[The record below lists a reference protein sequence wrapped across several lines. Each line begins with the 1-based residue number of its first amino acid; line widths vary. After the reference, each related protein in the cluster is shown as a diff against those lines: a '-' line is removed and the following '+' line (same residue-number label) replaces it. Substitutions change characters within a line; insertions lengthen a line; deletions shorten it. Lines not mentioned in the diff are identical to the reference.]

1 MSTVLSDEVNGHPS
15 DSAQAQ
21 RQGAVRLDSPVSANA
36 DEMQRLETA
45 LHRLLH
51 AFDDMRSRLAA
62 SEQRVQHLESS
73 LRTASSSGELDPVA
87 LANRVH
93 LLEQE
98 NRFLAR
104 RLDKARESVKRI
116 SARLQFLEDD
126 R

>member
-1 MSTVLSDEVNGHPS
+1 
-15 DSAQAQ
+15 
-21 RQGAVRLDSPVSANA
+21 
-36 DEMQRLETA
+36 MQRLESS
-45 LHRLLH
+45 LQQLLL
-51 AFDDMRSRLAA
+51 AFDELRARVAR
-62 SEQRVQHLESS
+62 SEQKAQQLEATM
-73 LRTASSSGELDPVA
+73 RNAASSSGELDPVA

-104 RLDKARESVKRI
+104 RLDRARESVKRI

>member
-1 MSTVLSDEVNGHPS
+1 MLSEEAEPPVPQQS
-15 DSAQAQ
+15 D
-21 RQGAVRLDSPVSANA
+21 
-36 DEMQRLETA
+36 MQRLETS
-45 LHRLLH
+45 LQRLLL
-51 AFDDMRSRLAA
+51 AFDALRTRAA
-62 SEQRVQHLESS
+62 TSEQKVQQLESTM
-73 LRTASSSGELDPVA
+73 RNASASGELDPVA

-104 RLDKARESVKRI
+104 RLDRARESVKRI

>member
-1 MSTVLSDEVNGHPS
+1 MMSTVLSEG
-15 DSAQAQ
+15 AELQ
-21 RQGAVRLDSPVSANA
+21 RTNEL
-36 DEMQRLETA
+36 QRLESA
-45 LHRLLH
+45 LQQLLR
-51 AFDDMRSRLAA
+51 AFDELNARAKSA
-62 SEQRVQHLESS
+62 EERVQHLEAA
-73 LRTASSSGELDPVA
+73 LRNNTSVSGELDPVA

-104 RLDKARESVKRI
+104 RLDRARESVKRI

>member
-1 MSTVLSDEVNGHPS
+1 VSLSEW
-15 DSAQAQ
+15 
-21 RQGAVRLDSPVSANA
+21 
-36 DEMQRLETA
+36 QRLEA
-45 LHRLLH
+45 VLHLLLR
-51 AFDDMRSRLAA
+51 AFDEVRTRA
-62 SEQRVQHLESS
+62 STAEEQVRQLESA
-73 LRTASSSGELDPVA
+73 LRSASPSGELDPVA

-104 RLDKARESVKRI
+104 RLDRARDSVKRI

>member
-1 MSTVLSDEVNGHPS
+1 
-15 DSAQAQ
+15 
-21 RQGAVRLDSPVSANA
+21 
-36 DEMQRLETA
+36 MQRLESS
-45 LHRLLH
+45 LQQLLL
-51 AFDDMRSRLAA
+51 AFDELRARVTR
-62 SEQRVQHLESS
+62 SEQKAQQLETTM
-73 LRTASSSGELDPVA
+73 RNASSSGELDPVA

-104 RLDKARESVKRI
+104 RLDRARESVKRI

>member
-1 MSTVLSDEVNGHPS
+1 MSTLSSDAPELPIEDENE
-15 DSAQAQ
+15 
-21 RQGAVRLDSPVSANA
+21 L
-36 DEMQRLETA
+36 ERLEAA
-45 LHRLLH
+45 LERLLH
-51 AFDDMRSRLAA
+51 AFDELTARAA
-62 SEQRVQHLESS
+62 RAEQKAANLETTV
-73 LRTASSSGELDPVA
+73 RNASTSGELDPVA

-104 RLDKARESVKRI
+104 RLDRARESVKRI

>member
-1 MSTVLSDEVNGHPS
+1 MSTVSSDAAEVPTVEQS
-15 DSAQAQ
+15 ELA
-21 RQGAVRLDSPVSANA
+21 
-36 DEMQRLETA
+36 RLEA
-45 LHRLLH
+45 SLQQLLL
-51 AFDDMRSRLAA
+51 AFDELRSRAA
-62 SEQRVQHLESS
+62 RSELKVQQLEAS
-73 LRTASSSGELDPVA
+73 LRNASSSGELDPVA

-104 RLDKARESVKRI
+104 RLDRARESVKRI

>member
-1 MSTVLSDEVNGHPS
+1 MSTVSSEE
-15 DSAQAQ
+15 A
-21 RQGAVRLDSPVSANA
+21 A
-36 DEMQRLETA
+36 DPRAAEQESEPA
-45 LHRLLH
+45 GELHRLEAAVEQLLR
-51 AFDDMRSRLAA
+51 AFDELRARATESQERVEQLEAA
-62 SEQRVQHLESS
+62 
-73 LRTASSSGELDPVA
+73 LRNASTSGELDPVA

>member
-1 MSTVLSDEVNGHPS
+1 
-15 DSAQAQ
+15 
-21 RQGAVRLDSPVSANA
+21 
-36 DEMQRLETA
+36 MQRLESS
-45 LHRLLH
+45 LQQLLL
-51 AFDDMRSRLAA
+51 AFDELRARVAR
-62 SEQRVQHLESS
+62 SEQKAHQLEATM
-73 LRTASSSGELDPVA
+73 RNAASSSGELDPVA

-104 RLDKARESVKRI
+104 RLDRARESVKRI

>member
-1 MSTVLSDEVNGHPS
+1 MNTVLSEEADIQVN
-15 DSAQAQ
+15 
-21 RQGAVRLDSPVSANA
+21 
-36 DEMQRLETA
+36 EMQRLEES
-45 LHRLLH
+45 LERLLQ
-51 AFDDMRSRLAA
+51 AFGELSARAA
-62 SEQRVQHLESS
+62 AAEERVQHLEAA
-73 LRTASSSGELDPVA
+73 LRNNASGSGELDPVA

-104 RLDKARESVKRI
+104 RLDRARESVKRI

>member
-1 MSTVLSDEVNGHPS
+1 MSSVSSDEASTPNTNE
-15 DSAQAQ
+15 
-21 RQGAVRLDSPVSANA
+21 L
-36 DEMQRLETA
+36 QRLETA
-45 LHRLLH
+45 LHALLR
-51 AFDDMRSRLAA
+51 AFDELSGRAAQAEERVRQLESTMRSSSAA
-62 SEQRVQHLESS
+62 S
-73 LRTASSSGELDPVA
+73 GEVDPVG

-116 SARLQFLEDD
+116 SARLQFLEED

>member
-1 MSTVLSDEVNGHPS
+1 MNTVLSDEA
-15 DSAQAQ
+15 DIQ
-21 RQGAVRLDSPVSANA
+21 VS
-36 DEMQRLETA
+36 EMQRLEES
-45 LHRLLH
+45 LQRLLQRFSELS
-51 AFDDMRSRLAA
+51 ARASAA
-62 SEQRVQHLESS
+62 EERVQHLEAA
-73 LRTASSSGELDPVA
+73 LRNNASGSGELDPVA

-104 RLDKARESVKRI
+104 RLDRARESVKRI